1 MADIDTGA
9 LKLGLVVGGGLLA
22 LLFAGQVL
30 AAAARWTGMA
40 LSGAVF
46 VLLALGAG
54 YAATQLY
61 AGWTRA
67 EEEST
72 GGGTDFE
79 TDVSTD
85 PDDVRSAY
93 VAGSMSEQE
102 LEAELEEIIE
112 RDGAGEDD
120 VESELN

>member
-1 MADIDTGA
+1 MVDIDTGA

-30 AAAARWTGMA
+30 AVATRWAGRA
-40 LSGAVF
+40 LSSAVF
-46 VLLALGAG
+46 ILLALGAG

-93 VAGSMSEQE
+93 VDGGMSEQE
-102 LEAELEEIIE
+102 LEAELEEILE

-120 VESELN
+120 IEGELN

>member
-30 AAAARWTGMA
+30 TVAARWTGMA
-40 LSGAVF
+40 LSGAVLI
-46 VLLALGAG
+46 LLALGAG

-61 AGWTRA
+61 AGWARA

-72 GGGTDFE
+72 GGGTDFGPN
-79 TDVSTD
+79 VSTD

-93 VAGSMSEQE
+93 VDGGMSEQE

>member
-30 AAAARWTGMA
+30 AVATRWAGRA
-40 LSGAVF
+40 LSSAVF
-46 VLLALGAG
+46 ILLALGAG

-79 TDVSTD
+79 TDVLTD

-93 VAGSMSEQE
+93 VDGGMSEQE

-112 RDGAGEDD
+112 QDGAGEGD

>member
-1 MADIDTGA
+1 
-9 LKLGLVVGGGLLA
+9 
-22 LLFAGQVL
+22 
-30 AAAARWTGMA
+30 MA

-54 YAATQLY
+54 YAATQLH

-72 GGGTDFE
+72 GGGTDF
-79 TDVSTD
+79 STD

-93 VAGSMSEQE
+93 VDGSMSEQE
-102 LEAELEEIIE
+102 LKAELEEIIE
-112 RDGAGEDD
+112 RDDAGEDD